1 MHNVLESEHVP
12 QQDATLVVSKPVSN
26 GPFLSGNTEKH
37 VAPTN
42 NASPLQSKMET
53 TLAIASQTTLY
64 YDIVSPYS
72 WFGFEILLRYKA
84 RWPSVEFEFIPFSLG
99 GVMQLAENQPTAR
112 HPKKRIQIVKEIQF
126 LKELYDVDIG
136 YPKGNKSV
144 FKEMVFIKKFRLP
157 AVNPPCSTHT
167 NDLRMQKSDK
177 LEAVSRAFWKLYWRD
192 EKSIISTQDLF
203 TYLSPIL
210 GPEHAKNLIEVE
222 SQTPEVKQELT
233 RVTKEAVESYG
244 SFGAPWIVC
253 EREGRETMTFHGSD
267 KVEAIALYFGLKYEG
282 PRPPGYNNIQ
292 SKL

>member
-1 MHNVLESEHVP
+1 MKL
-12 QQDATLVVSKPVSN
+12 K
-26 GPFLSGNTEKH
+26 
-37 VAPTN
+37 
-42 NASPLQSKMET
+42 
-53 TLAIASQTTLY
+53 LY

-136 YPKGNKSV
+136 YPKD
-144 FKEMVFIKKFRLP
+144 FPQLTRHAQRIL
-157 AVNPPCSTHT
+157 TT
-167 NDLRMQKSDK
+167 LRMQKSDK

-282 PRPPGYNNIQ
+282 PRPSGYNNIQ